1 MNRAWTICAAAM
13 LILGCNSG
21 EEAAR
26 GRQGLV
32 PVVPYAPPSEGRSE
46 PAELPTPPERSEPE
60 AVVEEPEPKAPSRD
74 LGAELKAAL
83 GVPADCVRDYDA
95 PAPTKIRISV
105 SGIVRPTGMIIEPAA
120 YGSGIS
126 ESARNCIEQRVGT
139 TVLLPLEE
147 PTSQRVATAIEIDYQ
162 PNVIVESDST
172 VPEPELRNVIE
183 PLPKRPEVAPSGRPI
198 TDPPSKLI
206 SGGFEG
212 GRPIQEPTSKKIK
225 GPKPRPIDGYT
236 VDENAQ
242 DWR

>member
-21 EEAAR
+21 EDAAR

-32 PVVPYAPPSEGRSE
+32 PVLPYAPSEGPSE
-46 PAELPTPPERSEPE
+46 PAELPTPPERKQSEP
-60 AVVEEPEPKAPSRD
+60 VVEEPEPKGPSRD
-74 LGAELKAAL
+74 LGAELKTAL
-83 GVPADCVRDYDA
+83 GVPAACVRDYDA
-95 PAPTKIRISV
+95 PTPTKIRISV

-126 ESARNCIEQRVGT
+126 DAARSCIEQRVST
-139 TVLLPLEE
+139 VVLLPLDE
-147 PTSQRVATAIEIDYQ
+147 PVSQRVATVIEIDYQ

-198 TDPPSKLI
+198 VKAPSKLI

-212 GRPIQEPTSKKIK
+212 GRPIQGPTSKKVE